1 MTAETF
7 FLAPQDNN
15 QPSKTY
21 SAEAGRDVA
30 TMVDNDLLK
39 CTATLPLYI
48 TSESEFF
55 RAFATLILWYSHL
68 WVSML

>member
-7 FLAPQDNN
+7 FLAPRDN

-30 TMVDNDLLK
+30 SMVDNEVGLWHLTD
-39 CTATLPLYI
+39 
-48 TSESEFF
+48 EFF
-55 RAFATLILWYSHL
+55 RAFALP
-68 WVSML
+68 